1 RGAAGGRDRMGGYRA
16 RGEAWP
22 RVWRQ
27 APSRGGPRPHSRAT
41 PTRIRAV
48 VRPGSPAAR
57 AWAAAGEVASSGRA
71 ALEPGLP
78 LRALVE
84 HGGDVVA
91 PDLRQA
97 GGALEHRSAEALPH
111 DALVPPYLL

>member
-1 RGAAGGRDRMGGYRA
+1 VCWLFRSPTTVIGSVSLHGDLPITQRRSAGARVWMDGHRDRC
-16 RGEAWP
+16 EAWP

-27 APSRGGPRPHSRAT
+27 APSIGGPLAHSRAT
-41 PTRIRAV
+41 PSRIRAV

-91 PDLRQA
+91 
-97 GGALEHRSAEALPH
+97 
-111 DALVPPYLL
+111 